1 MVFLFHHSNHMAHLT
16 YGTPE
21 FYEQQFSDLL
31 ADVEAE
37 NPEIAENIVRGF
49 FLALDS
55 WFNYHQAQ
63 ANAYEQLR
71 KRVREALA
79 V

>member
-1 MVFLFHHSNHMAHLT
+1 MAHLT

-21 FYEQQFSDLL
+21 FYEEQFSDLL
-31 ADVEAE
+31 ADVEAG
-37 NPEIAENIVRGF
+37 NPEIADNIVKGF

-55 WFNYHQAQ
+55 WFNYHQEQ
-63 ANAYEQLR
+63 ADAYDQLR
-71 KRVREALA
+71 ERVREALA

>member
-1 MVFLFHHSNHMAHLT
+1 MAHLT

-21 FYEQQFSDLL
+21 FYEEQFSDLL
-31 ADVEAE
+31 ADVEAG
-37 NPEIAENIVRGF
+37 NPEIADNIVKGF

-55 WFNYHQAQ
+55 WFNYHQEQ
-63 ANAYEQLR
+63 ADAYDQLR